1 MTFDEF
7 FSEFS
12 EQVEFVKDN
21 DDYGWEEQDFFT
33 SVILDYLEDVG
44 EVESP
49 VICPYRA
56 YGADERICF

>member
-44 EVESP
+44 EL
-49 VICPYRA
+49 
-56 YGADERICF
+56 